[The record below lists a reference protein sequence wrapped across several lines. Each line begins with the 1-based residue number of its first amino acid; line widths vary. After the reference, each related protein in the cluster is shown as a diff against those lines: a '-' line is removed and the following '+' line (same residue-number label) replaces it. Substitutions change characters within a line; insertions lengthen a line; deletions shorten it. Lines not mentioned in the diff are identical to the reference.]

1 MEKFCSIKPRKANI
15 TGFFE
20 CKRFFISKFSHDTG
34 ANTARG
40 LRLSHNGSKMCSL
53 L

>member
-1 MEKFCSIKPRKANI
+1 MEKFDSIKPRKANV

-20 CKRFFISKFSHDTG
+20 CKRFFISEFSHDTS
-34 ANTARG
+34 ADTVRG